1 MDDKTAAVLLAS
13 LMERIDRDATVGTIS
28 SLERAALQLALKALQ
43 GDSAVAG
50 DSRPVPVPLSP
61 SDTGPAAVADQGTEA
76 PAVIRPAVAASPQD
90 SIAPAPSEPV
100 RVALVLDSVAR
111 EAPTDPEVLLS
122 LDFGTAMSKAFAS
135 VGPDEYLDLALGA
148 AAGRQGY
155 PVPSTV
161 FIGDDGK
168 AYFGFEALELS
179 QDLVG
184 SGRERLDS
192 IKGWLSL
199 RREGN
204 LDGEACILP
213 AALNPTT
220 QKLTQGDLIRIY
232 LAYLTDVAETALH
245 DRLVPNRQVGRYV
258 KRRYA
263 RPCWPDAK
271 QAAWADR
278 LMRTMLAEAQVL
290 ADTFTSRWAG
300 GIDVAELKSALDQVK
315 ALAKRP
321 DYLIDEGV
329 PEPVAVAAG
338 AIGDSENL
346 RDAFMVVDVGAGTTD
361 FGLFVATRRPGA
373 HNDAK
378 VFQVP
383 ASIHGLMQAGDRVDG
398 LLRQFIARKESVD
411 ETDTSG
417 RVIMADLARRMRG
430 LKETLFMTGSLQYA
444 LADGTVGKITLE
456 EFLASDTVKKFGRLV
471 EDGFRDSLERVDESW
486 LRWLAMD
493 GVRLHVVITG
503 GSSPLP
509 MMQALGKGPI
519 DVKGYKIMRD
529 QVDPRPEW
537 MHDVSDALQ
546 AVYPQLAVAIGGAAE
561 EMPETL
567 NAPPVFAGGS
577 GPARYVAGSMQ
588 LSGT

>member
-13 LMERIDRDATVGTIS
+13 LMERIERDATVGTIS
-28 SLERAALQLALKALQ
+28 SLERAALQRALKALER
-43 GDSAVAG
+43 GSAVAG
-50 DSRPVPVPLSP
+50 DSRSALSP
-61 SDTGPAAVADQGTEA
+61 LPSSDVSVAAGDGQGAGEPAAT
-76 PAVIRPAVAASPQD
+76 RPAVAASPQEPVAD
-90 SIAPAPSEPV
+90 APSEPV
-100 RVALVLDSVAR
+100 KVSLVMDSVAR

-135 VGPDEYLDLALGA
+135 VDSDEYLDLALGA

-213 AALNPTT
+213 AALNPTPH
-220 QKLTQGDLIRIY
+220 KLTQGDLIRIY
-232 LAYLTDVAETALH
+232 LAYLTDVAETALG
-245 DRLVPNRQVGRYV
+245 DRLVPVGRYV

-263 RPCWPDAK
+263 RPCWPDPK
-271 QAAWADR
+271 QATWADR

-290 ADTFTSRWAG
+290 ADTFTGRWAG
-300 GIDVAELKSALDQVK
+300 GIDVGELKSAVDRVK
-315 ALAKRP
+315 ALDKRP

-338 AIGDSENL
+338 AISDSENL

-361 FGLFVATRRPGA
+361 FGLFVATRKPGTP
-373 HNDAK
+373 NDAK

-417 RVIMADLARRMRG
+417 RLVMADLARRMRG
-430 LKETLFMTGSLQYA
+430 LKETLFMTGALQYA
-444 LADGTVGKITLE
+444 LADGTVGRITLE
-456 EFLASDTVKKFGRLV
+456 EFLAADTVKRFGKLV

-519 DVKGYKIMRD
+519 EVKGYKIMRD
-529 QVDPRPEW
+529 QIDPRPEW
-537 MHDVSDALQ
+537 MSDVSDALQ

-567 NAPPVFAGGS
+567 NAPPVFAGGG